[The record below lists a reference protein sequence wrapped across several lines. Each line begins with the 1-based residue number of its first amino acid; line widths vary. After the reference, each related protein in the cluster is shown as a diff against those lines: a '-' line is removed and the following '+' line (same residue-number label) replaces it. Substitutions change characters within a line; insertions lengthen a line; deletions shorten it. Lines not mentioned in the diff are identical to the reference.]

1 MSFVLDAL
9 KRNASDTQA
18 GSVPTL
24 HSQAPMT
31 LSAKRRDWSG
41 PLLFTSSFALL
52 VATLAY
58 VQPWLL
64 VAQSDNMTDV
74 SVAASPQPLRLLG
87 KIDAQRYPPRQKV
100 TQPIQQVVAASEPM
114 PSNTQ
119 TGTLAALPEPQLD
132 EQVVSPTLKALFDQ
146 AVRDVEPV
154 ALASAPSSTGRELEA
169 HREAEAAPAVTG
181 DAVAELVPLTRKPLA
196 FQDQIPSLSF
206 QAHLYSSDPE
216 KRWIKVNGQAQREG
230 DWLTPSLQLIAI
242 EPDRLVLEQNSQP
255 FTLPALTDW

>member
-9 KRNASDTQA
+9 KRNASEAQA

-31 LSAKRRDWSG
+31 LSVKRRDWSG

-58 VQPWLL
+58 VQPWQLM
-64 VAQSDNMTDV
+64 AQPDNAMES
-74 SVAASPQPLRLLG
+74 SVAVTPQPLRLLG

-100 TQPIQQVVAASEPM
+100 VQPIQPVVATNKPQ
-114 PSNTQ
+114 PSDSQ
-119 TGTLAALPEPQLD
+119 AGTLAALPEPQLD
-132 EQVVSPTLKALFDQ
+132 EQAVSPTLKALFDQ

-154 ALASAPSSTGRELEA
+154 AQASAPSATGREPEPYS
-169 HREAEAAPAVTG
+169 EAAQEATD
-181 DAVAELVPLTRKPLA
+181 DAVAEVMPLTRKPLA

-206 QAHLYSSDPE
+206 QAHLYSSDPD
-216 KRWIKVNGQAQREG
+216 KRWIKVNGKAQREG

-242 EPDRLVLEQNSQP
+242 EPDRLILEQNHQP